1 MTQPELP
8 TTATVHPPL
17 TIIDP
22 PPPPKPLE
30 GAQSEE
36 RPPGD
41 GNSAGASVDKPK
53 ESATTSAPA
62 PTTTQAPVATAPV
75 GVVVPPKE
83 LPFEAENAT
92 QATRLARML
101 IGSKLLSDGIQ
112 NESDISY
119 LIMWGRQWNLPTIA
133 CLQVH
138 IIKGKPTL
146 PAAHIVGIIKNS
158 PLCFEFECVE
168 TSARAAKWVTR
179 RIGRDGMPG
188 RELSLTYTIEEAE
201 QMGLV
206 GKGRTEERAGRNQ
219 WHTQPNVMLRWR
231 AATALARLVY
241 PDLLLGLHS
250 TEEMIDALD
259 IGGAS
264 VETIQV
270 THAELRDAKRGSPI
284 DLSEADGQNQLPEST
299 DTTPPEMRQ
308 AFNRPPAERQSEPV
322 RRGGT
327 SSRVAEKAAAAR
339 QQGASDPKACTH
351 CLVPVIRP
359 GLCDACKS

>member
-22 PPPPKPLE
+22 PPPPPKPPE
-30 GAQSEE
+30 GAQSDE

-41 GNSAGASVDKPK
+41 GNAPVDKPK
-53 ESATTSAPA
+53 EQVAVPAPAASPAPPATTAQ
-62 PTTTQAPVATAPV
+62 T
-75 GVVVPPKE
+75 GIVVPPKE

-179 RIGRDGMPG
+179 RNGRDGMPG
-188 RELSLTYTIEEAE
+188 RELSLAYTIEEAE

-270 THAELRDAKRGSPI
+270 THSELREAKRNSPI
-284 DLSEADGQNQLPEST
+284 DLSEAADGQHQLPEST
-299 DTTPPEMRQ
+299 DNTPPEMRQ
-308 AFNRPPAERQSEPV
+308 AFTRPPAERQPEPV

-339 QQGASDPKACTH
+339 GPLFCPACQG
-351 CLVPVIRP
+351 PVAKP
-359 GLCDACKS
+359 GLCDPCKNQ